1 MSEIHIATYRRL
13 TRLYPK
19 SFRDEYRSDLIAVFE
34 QQIDDDGSVRS
45 WLRAI
50 RDLMIT
56 VPSLHLEAR
65 MNRPPVNLVA
75 AIAFAVAI
83 AATIG
88 AIFTGGSVYA
98 LILVLIAFVAVCIA
112 VLAWRA
118 SRPAVL
124 FESTRSWKGFL
135 ASGVV
140 LLAMIVLIVN
150 LPPME
155 DGDYADGVWY
165 VMFFAVVLSIMLI
178 AGGILLGVAKRS
190 TLKRSSKFPLPAEG
204 NP

>member
-1 MSEIHIATYRRL
+1 MNEIHVATYRRL

-19 SFRDEYRSDLIAVFE
+19 SFRDEYRADLIATFG
-34 QQIDDDGSVRS
+34 QQLADDGRLRS
-45 WLRAI
+45 WLRTS
-50 RDLMIT
+50 RDLILT
-56 VPSLHLEAR
+56 LPSQHLEAR

-75 AIAFAVAI
+75 ATAFAVAI

-118 SRPAVL
+118 SRPALL

-140 LLAMIVLIVN
+140 LLATMIVIVN
-150 LPPME
+150 LPLME
-155 DGDYADGVWY
+155 DGDYVDGVWY
-165 VMFFAVVLSIMLI
+165 VMFFSVVLSIILI
-178 AGGILLGVAKRS
+178 AFGVISGLANRLSRK
-190 TLKRSSKFPLPAEG
+190 PAAR
-204 NP
+204 